1 MGLNDGYLERNFFQR
16 GGVTMGSIEAVR
28 PGFTARM
35 AGLSYLLYCVIAG
48 LAMFARRGLIV
59 SGDAAATATNIMA
72 HQSLY
77 ELGFACDAVA
87 IVCYV
92 ATVALLYELLKPVNG
107 NVSTVAVFIGLA
119 ACTIQGF
126 AGVFQLA
133 PLALLGR
140 ASYLGAFSADQL
152 QAQAYLFLKLYSQA
166 YSIALIFFGFF
177 DLLVGYLIFK
187 STFLPRI
194 LGVLMSMAGV
204 VGLAFLAPA
213 YSASHLRWLLPF
225 GVGEIL
231 VVLWL
236 LVKGVNAERWKEQAR
251 DSAAKLHF
259 A

>member
-1 MGLNDGYLERNFFQR
+1 MKSIA
-16 GGVTMGSIEAVR
+16 GVSPR
-28 PGFTARM
+28 FTARM

-59 SGDAAATATNIMA
+59 SGDAAATATNIMG
-72 HQSLY
+72 HQSRY
-77 ELGFACDAVA
+77 ELGFACDVVS

-92 ATVALLYELLKPVNG
+92 AAVALLYELLKPVNG
-107 NVSTVAVFIGLA
+107 NVSMVAGFVGLA

-140 ASYLGAFSADQL
+140 ASYLDAFSADQL

-166 YSIALIFFGFF
+166 YSIALILFGFF

-194 LGVLMSMAGV
+194 VGVLMSVAGV
-204 VGLAFLAPA
+204 GGLAFLAPA
-213 YSASHLRWLLPF
+213 FGARHLRWILPF
-225 GVGEIL
+225 GVGEVL
-231 VVLWL
+231 VILWL
-236 LVKGVNAERWKEQAR
+236 LVKAVDAERWKEQAR
-251 DSAAKLHF
+251 DTAANLHSA
-259 A
+259 